1 MGGAVNPARR
11 RVLIRTLNVGLAM
24 ISGLGSRLGWANDL
38 KLGQPAPPLVLQTL
52 DGRSIATR
60 DLRGQVIILT
70 FWATWCEPCREEL
83 PMLSAYGEQHA
94 AQGLQILGFC
104 LDGPDRLPSVSS
116 VASTLRFPV
125 GLLGSAWAGGYGRM
139 WRLPVSFVIDRD
151 GRLVYNG
158 WDDKNP
164 VLTVERLHE
173 VVDPL
178 LRASREQADT
188 MRRERQPAPELQKH
202 AH

>member
-1 MGGAVNPARR
+1 
-11 RVLIRTLNVGLAM
+11 
-24 ISGLGSRLGWANDL
+24 
-38 KLGQPAPPLVLQTL
+38 
-52 DGRSIATR
+52 
-60 DLRGQVIILT
+60 
-70 FWATWCEPCREEL
+70 
-83 PMLSAYGEQHA
+83 
-94 AQGLQILGFC
+94 
-104 LDGPDRLPSVSS
+104 
-116 VASTLRFPV
+116 
-125 GLLGSAWAGGYGRM
+125 M